1 MPGAMSLHLGDGKL
15 YIGSSTTSTYTQ
27 RKCSGRKRFNNMFYL
42 LWGHSWPFFFIFVF
56 STVDS
61 KYYRYKTLPRLDSN
75 RRSLNS
81 EATALPT
88 ENQPLPTFHKLICL
102 QLGVYLKLF
111 LPNFG
116 VDLSKCKLIE
126 SGASRKVER
135 KGSCDI
141 IRNPQN

>member
-1 MPGAMSLHLGDGKL
+1 MSLHLGDGKL

-27 RKCSGRKRFNNMFYL
+27 RKCSGRKRYNNMFYL

-61 KYYRYKTLPRLDSN
+61 KYDSYKTLPRLDSN
-75 RRSLNS
+75 RGSLNS

-88 ENQPLPTFHKLICL
+88 ETQLLPTFHKLICL

-126 SGASRKVER
+126 SSASRKVER

-141 IRNPQN
+141 IRNPQY

>member
-1 MPGAMSLHLGDGKL
+1 MHLTSFEHRYAMPWAMSLHLGDGKL

-27 RKCSGRKRFNNMFYL
+27 RKCNGRKRYNNMFYL

-61 KYYRYKTLPRLDSN
+61 KYDSYKTLPRLDSN
-75 RRSLNS
+75 RGSLNS

-88 ENQPLPTFHKLICL
+88 ETQLLPTFHKLICL

-116 VDLSKCKLIE
+116 VRSV
-126 SGASRKVER
+126 KVQTHRER
-135 KGSCDI
+135 RVKKS
-141 IRNPQN
+141 